1 MIYAVLYQLYQFD
14 VPNAVLGRS
23 LDAAVRGL
31 RAELL
36 DYFTPGSE
44 LHTAIS
50 AAADLPAIECALRSE
65 LEYLRAYSVA
75 GVHTPTA
82 QVAVYQTTDSDS
94 DPELL
99 VNETTAPCRAELCPK
114 QLLYFDN
121 QTCIVHETP

>member
-23 LDAAVRGL
+23 LDAAVHAL

-36 DYFTPGSE
+36 DHFTPGSE

-65 LEYLRAYSVA
+65 LEYLRAYSVT
-75 GVHTPTA
+75 GIHTPTA
-82 QVAVYQTTDSDS
+82 QVAVYQTIDG

-99 VNETTAPCRAELCPK
+99 INETAAPCRADLPK

-121 QTCIVHETP
+121 QACIVHETP